1 VAQDVRDA
9 ISALTPLPAVNARSV
24 RTGTTRHTAHQLSAY
39 LDDPLWDDFEDLL
52 GEIVCQVQAGLFLP

>member
-1 VAQDVRDA
+1 M
-9 ISALTPLPAVNARSV
+9 

-52 GEIVCQVQAGLFLP
+52 GEIVCQCKPVYFYLDAVDEEFGHAPMYWLKCQ